1 MRAALI
7 IGMALTASGV
17 AEAGPVFDRLTGSS
31 ARTDPCFAR
40 AYDGEHLRR
49 NPQQRVVRI
58 HLSRARVEV
67 AEENRPQRFTVRV
80 AFRLRND
87 RDVYETN
94 AICTGGGTLA
104 ECAGEGD
111 TGVFRLI
118 LAGEA
123 LRLEVERLEVEGGR
137 GSSPDLARSDD
148 RVFLLRPAS
157 AAACAAG

>member
-7 IGMALTASGV
+7 IGMALAATGV

-31 ARTDPCFAR
+31 VRTDPCFAR
-40 AYDGEHLRR
+40 AYDADHLAR
-49 NPQQRVVRI
+49 NPRQRVVRF
-58 HLSRARVEV
+58 HLVRARVDV
-67 AEENRPQRFTVRV
+67 ADENRPQRFTVRV
-80 AFRLRND
+80 GFRLRND

-94 AICTGGGTLA
+94 AICTGNGTLA
-104 ECAGEGD
+104 DCSGEGD

-123 LRLEVERLEVEGGR
+123 LRVEVERLEVEGGR

-148 RVFLLRPAS
+148 RVFLLRPAA

>member
-1 MRAALI
+1 MRVALI
-7 IGMALTASGV
+7 LGMTLAASGV

-31 ARTDPCFAR
+31 SRSDPCFAR

-67 AEENRPQRFTVRV
+67 ADENRPQRFTVRV
-80 AFRLRND
+80 GFRLRND
-87 RDVYETN
+87 RDVYETS
-94 AICTGGGTLA
+94 AICTGGGTVA
-104 ECAGEGD
+104 DCSGEGD
-111 TGVFRLI
+111 TGAFRLI
-118 LAGEA
+118 LSAEA
-123 LRLEVERLEVEGGR
+123 LRVEVERLEVEGRR

-148 RVFLLRPAS
+148 RVFLLRPAA